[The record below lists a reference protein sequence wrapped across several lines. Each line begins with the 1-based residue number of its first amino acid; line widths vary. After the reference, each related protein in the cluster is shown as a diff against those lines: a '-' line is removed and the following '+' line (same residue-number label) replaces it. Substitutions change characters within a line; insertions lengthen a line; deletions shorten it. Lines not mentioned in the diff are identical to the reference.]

1 MSDEADDLIRELN
14 LRPHPEGGHFREV
27 FRDVRGA
34 DNRARS
40 TAIYFLLHEGETS
53 HWHRIDVCEVWHW
66 YRGAPL
72 ALSIAPGRGA
82 PVEHILGNDTPP
94 VSGLSSLFPSEPG
107 KARARWAAIRSQ
119 AARWRRD
126 LISTDSNSRP
136 MASFRPSTSVHD
148 RHRQDLAKGTRDAA

>member
-40 TAIYFLLHEGETS
+40 TAIYFLLRAGETS

-72 ALSIAPGRGA
+72 ALSIAPGRGV
-82 PVEHILGNDTPP
+82 PIQHILGNDIAAGQRPQLVVPERAWQSARTLGGYTLAGCTVAPGFDFDKFELAP
-94 VSGLSSLFPSEPG
+94 DGFAPS
-107 KARARWAAIRSQ
+107 
-119 AARWRRD
+119 
-126 LISTDSNSRP
+126 
-136 MASFRPSTSVHD
+136 
-148 RHRQDLAKGTRDAA
+148 

>member
-40 TAIYFLLHEGETS
+40 TAIYFLLRAGETS
-53 HWHRIDVCEVWHW
+53 HWHRIDVCEIWHW

-72 ALSIAPGRGA
+72 ALSIAPGRGV
-82 PVEHILGNDTPP
+82 PIEHILGNDIAAGQRPQLVVPERAWQSARTLGGYTLAGCTVAPGFDFDRFELAP
-94 VSGLSSLFPSEPG
+94 DGFAPS
-107 KARARWAAIRSQ
+107 
-119 AARWRRD
+119 
-126 LISTDSNSRP
+126 
-136 MASFRPSTSVHD
+136 
-148 RHRQDLAKGTRDAA
+148 

>member
-40 TAIYFLLHEGETS
+40 TAIYFLLRAGETS
-53 HWHRIDVCEVWHW
+53 HWHRIDVCEIWHW

-72 ALSIAPGRGA
+72 ALSIAPGRGV
-82 PVEHILGNDTPP
+82 PIEHILGNDIAAGQRPQLVVPERAWQSARTLGGYTLAGCTVAPGFDFDKFELAP
-94 VSGLSSLFPSEPG
+94 DGFAPS
-107 KARARWAAIRSQ
+107 
-119 AARWRRD
+119 
-126 LISTDSNSRP
+126 
-136 MASFRPSTSVHD
+136 
-148 RHRQDLAKGTRDAA
+148 

>member
-27 FRDVRGA
+27 FRDVRGV

-40 TAIYFLLHEGETS
+40 TAIYFLLRAGETS

-72 ALSIAPGRGA
+72 ALSIAPGRGV
-82 PVEHILGNDTPP
+82 PIEHILGNDIAAGQRPQLVVPERAWQSARTLGGYTLAGCTVAPGFDFDRFELAP
-94 VSGLSSLFPSEPG
+94 DGFAPS
-107 KARARWAAIRSQ
+107 
-119 AARWRRD
+119 
-126 LISTDSNSRP
+126 
-136 MASFRPSTSVHD
+136 
-148 RHRQDLAKGTRDAA
+148 

>member
-1 MSDEADDLIRELN
+1 VSDEADDLIRELN

-40 TAIYFLLHEGETS
+40 TAIYFLLRTGETS

-72 ALSIAPGRGA
+72 ALSIAPGRGV
-82 PVEHILGNDTPP
+82 PIEHILGNDIAAGQRPQLVVPERAWQSARTLGGYTLAGCTVAPGFDFDKFELAP
-94 VSGLSSLFPSEPG
+94 DGFAPS
-107 KARARWAAIRSQ
+107 
-119 AARWRRD
+119 
-126 LISTDSNSRP
+126 
-136 MASFRPSTSVHD
+136 
-148 RHRQDLAKGTRDAA
+148 

>member
-27 FRDVRGA
+27 FRDVRGV

-40 TAIYFLLHEGETS
+40 TAIYFLLRAGETS

-72 ALSIAPGRGA
+72 ALSIAPGRGV
-82 PVEHILGNDTPP
+82 PIEHILGNDIAAGQRPQLVVPERAWQSTRTLGGYTLAGCTVAPGFDFDRFELAP
-94 VSGLSSLFPSEPG
+94 DGFAPS
-107 KARARWAAIRSQ
+107 
-119 AARWRRD
+119 
-126 LISTDSNSRP
+126 
-136 MASFRPSTSVHD
+136 
-148 RHRQDLAKGTRDAA
+148 